1 MEIWVSIEPEAACSA
16 ALHQALDKYGVYDT
30 VTLHVVLEVAAA
42 DFARTLCT
50 ALQTAPPEA
59 LARPQAAEHAAVI
72 AVMDKAIAE
81 SRTELQ
87 ETEETAAACAQH
99 RADQHHKMEAQLGE
113 AEKRIEAVEV
123 KQRAARAAAKA
134 EEKAM

>member
-1 MEIWVSIEPEAACSA
+1 MQCRSSS
-16 ALHQALDKYGVYDT
+16 ALDEYGVYDT

-59 LARPQAAEHAAVI
+59 SARPRAAEHAAVI

-81 SRTELQ
+81 SKTELQ
-87 ETEETAAACAQH
+87 ETEETAAACA
-99 RADQHHKMEAQLGE
+99 
-113 AEKRIEAVEV
+113 
-123 KQRAARAAAKA
+123 
-134 EEKAM
+134 

>member
-1 MEIWVSIEPEAACSA
+1 MSIKSEAACSA
-16 ALHQALDKYGVYDT
+16 ALHQALDEYGVYDT

-59 LARPQAAEHAAVI
+59 SARPRAAEHAAVI

-81 SRTELQ
+81 SKTELQ
-87 ETEETAAACAQH
+87 ETEETAPAACAQR

-113 AEKRIEAVEV
+113 VLWFKC
-123 KQRAARAAAKA
+123 ARVSVFVRGWV
-134 EEKAM
+134 